1 MDTGFGGA
9 AMCARTTTPY
19 ARAGVGDFHIEDQR
33 CNHLTSKQI
42 VRYELR
48 VVQLA
53 EYLVR
58 IRVAANARAALG
70 SDTVIIMRSD
80 EGASV
85 SVDEAIARCKG
96 GGRGGNRRRV
106 VEALHT

>member
-19 ARAGVGDFHIEDQR
+19 ARAGVGGFHIEDQR
-33 CNHLTSKQI
+33 CSHLTSKQI

-48 VVQLA
+48 IVQLA
-53 EYLVR
+53 KYLMR
-58 IRVAANARAALG
+58 IRAALG
-70 SDTVIIMRSD
+70 SDTVIITRS
-80 EGASV
+80 V
-85 SVDEAIARCKG
+85 EAGTDVAF
-96 GGRGGNRRRV
+96 